1 MRESATNSAG
11 PGFVDVADVLIEL
24 SRTWGGLHRFRVS
37 ADRDRRG
44 VPNLFVVLEHSTA
57 FSSGDNRGL
66 VRVWSSWPCTQNQT
80 FAGMLFRL
88 CYELGEKLERRKVGR
103 EAQTA
108 L

>member
-1 MRESATNSAG
+1 MQISNKPAG
-11 PGFVDVADVLIEL
+11 PGFADVADLLIEL
-24 SRTWGGLHRFRVS
+24 SRTWGGLHRFRVA

-44 VPNLFVVLEHSTA
+44 VPCLFVVLEHTPS
-57 FSSGDNRGL
+57 FSGGGDAGT
-66 VRVWSSWPCTQNQT
+66 VRVWSSWPCAANQT

-88 CYELGEKLERRKVGR
+88 CYELNEKLDKRRIAR